1 MHFAIFQLALS
12 TLVLGPGDGDSSE
25 AKTYSGRAAWR
36 STATPAEF
44 ARR

>member
-25 AKTYSGRAAWR
+25 AKTYSGRR
-36 STATPAEF
+36 FQIGQELRLVRT
-44 ARR
+44 R